1 MSLSGLQLPEA
12 VIANLYRQVLV
23 SGGASS
29 PATTPAARQ
38 EAVAKETVAKETA
51 AKNATYAWLGNNDRH
66 ITLIVNFPGD
76 VFLPDHHLQFLTRI
90 LEACKLNL
98 GDVAIVNHAALP
110 VNMDKLREV
119 LHPEIVLLLGIE
131 PVATGL
137 PLNFPPFKDQ
147 AFAGC
152 TYLYTPS
159 LNELNQNNEEGKL
172 LKSKLWVCLKKLFN
186 I

>member
-23 SGGASS
+23 SSGQTSPASQSS
-29 PATTPAARQ
+29 PAAVPAARQ
-38 EAVAKETVAKETA
+38 EATA
-51 AKNATYAWLGNNDRH
+51 TEGAYTWLGNNERH

-76 VFLPDHHLQFLTRI
+76 AFLPDHHLQFLTRM
-90 LEACKLNL
+90 LDACKLNL
-98 GDVAIVNHAALP
+98 GDVAIVNHAVLP

-119 LHPEIVLLLGIE
+119 LHPQIVLLFGIE

-152 TYLYTPS
+152 TYLFTPS
-159 LNELNQNNEEGKL
+159 LSELNQDNEEGKL
-172 LKSKLWVCLKKLFN
+172 MKSKLWVCLKKLFKL
-186 I
+186 